1 MIMKK
6 LIYLFL
12 VWGCTLSVAAQ
23 DMKKVFIAMPDSLTP
38 LLTKVNKEDCIDF
51 LASNM
56 KAEIKNR
63 FDKSSEMKVLTEDYL
78 QMQMTENSTLEM
90 KLFPVNDSVK
100 IVCMVKTVCSSAC
113 DSEIRFYDTNWK
125 KEFPKS
131 DYLQLPAPQTFYLP
145 TDTVSSKVELIKRKA
160 DMHVM
165 KAVLS
170 KDDSSLSFIYTT
182 PDYLN
187 QEDREKLSPY
197 LRKEAVVY
205 RWKDGK
211 FLP

>member
-113 DSEIRFYDTNWK
+113 DSEIRFYDTSWK

-145 TDTVSSKVELIKRKA
+145 TDTVSSEVELIKRKA

-182 PDYLN
+182 PEYLN

-205 RWKDGK
+205 RWEDGK

>member
-113 DSEIRFYDTNWK
+113 DSEIRFYDTSWK
-125 KEFPKS
+125 KEFPKN

-145 TDTVSSKVELIKRKA
+145 TDTVSSEVELIKKKA

-170 KDDSSLSFIYTT
+170 KDDSSLSIIYTT
-182 PDYLN
+182 PEYLN

>member
-113 DSEIRFYDTNWK
+113 DSEIRFYDTSWK

-145 TDTVSSKVELIKRKA
+145 TDTVSSEVELIKRKA

-197 LRKEAVVY
+197 LRKEAVVD

>member
-100 IVCMVKTVCSSAC
+100 IVCMVKTVCSSVC
-113 DSEIRFYDTNWK
+113 DSEIRFYDTSWK
-125 KEFPKS
+125 KEFRKS
-131 DYLQLPAPQTFYLP
+131 DYLQLPTPQTFYLP
-145 TDTVSSKVELIKRKA
+145 TDTVSSEVELIKKKA

>member
-1 MIMKK
+1 MKK

-113 DSEIRFYDTNWK
+113 DSEIRFYDTSWK

-145 TDTVSSKVELIKRKA
+145 TDTVSSEVELIKRKA

-182 PDYLN
+182 PEYLN

-205 RWKDGK
+205 RWEDGK

>member
-63 FDKSSEMKVLTEDYL
+63 FDQSSEMKVLTEDYL

-90 KLFPVNDSVK
+90 KLLPINDSIK
-100 IVCMVKTVCSSAC
+100 IVCIVKTVCSSAC
-113 DSEIRFYDTNWK
+113 DSEIRFYDTSWK

-131 DYLQLPAPQTFYLP
+131 DYLQLPAPQTFFLP
-145 TDTVSSKVELIKRKA
+145 TDTVSSEVELIKKKA

-187 QEDREKLSPY
+187 QEDREKLLPY

>member
-113 DSEIRFYDTNWK
+113 DSEIRFYDTSWK

-145 TDTVSSKVELIKRKA
+145 TDTVSSEVELIKRKA

-182 PDYLN
+182 PEYLN

-205 RWKDGK
+205 RWEDGK
-211 FLP
+211 FFP

>member
-113 DSEIRFYDTNWK
+113 DSEIRFYDTSWK

-145 TDTVSSKVELIKRKA
+145 TDTVSSEVELIKKKA

-182 PDYLN
+182 PEYLN

>member
-113 DSEIRFYDTNWK
+113 DSEIRFYDTSWK

-145 TDTVSSKVELIKRKA
+145 TDTVSSEVELIKKKA

>member
-90 KLFPVNDSVK
+90 KLLPLNDSVK

-113 DSEIRFYDTNWK
+113 DSEIRFYDISWK

-145 TDTVSSKVELIKRKA
+145 TDTVSSEVELIKKKA

>member
-113 DSEIRFYDTNWK
+113 DSEIRFYDISWK

-145 TDTVSSKVELIKRKA
+145 TDTVSSEVELIKKKA

>member
-113 DSEIRFYDTNWK
+113 DSEIRFYDISWK

-145 TDTVSSKVELIKRKA
+145 TDTVSSEVELIKRKA

>member
-145 TDTVSSKVELIKRKA
+145 TDTVSSEVELIKRKA

>member
-1 MIMKK
+1 MKR

-12 VWGCTLSVAAQ
+12 VWGCTLSVVAQ

-90 KLFPVNDSVK
+90 KLLPINDSIK
-100 IVCMVKTVCSSAC
+100 IVCIVKTVCSSAC

-125 KEFPKS
+125 EEFPQK
-131 DYLQLPAPQTFYLP
+131 DYLQLPAPQTFFLP
-145 TDTVSSKVELIKRKA
+145 TDTVSSEVELIKKKA
-160 DMHVM
+160 D
-165 KAVLS
+165 
-170 KDDSSLSFIYTT
+170 
-182 PDYLN
+182 
-187 QEDREKLSPY
+187 
-197 LRKEAVVY
+197 
-205 RWKDGK
+205 
-211 FLP
+211 